1 MRAQGR
7 LSCAKQEGFS
17 ERPVKLDD
25 LKGRML
31 ATSED
36 RELQTIMPALAEMR
50 N

>member
-1 MRAQGR
+1 MRPRQA
-7 LSCAKQEGFS
+7 LCAKQEGFS
-17 ERPVKLDD
+17 EQPVKLKD
-25 LKGRML
+25 LKVRML